1 MAGPDRRFVTFAV
14 VAIGVIAAGVG
25 LAFAHRKGNKRRKQ
39 STRQPAGESTE
50 LQERAH
56 SPIYVENE
64 VHDDN
69 VSSAT
74 GGNLILSDE
83 GNSCFLTAN
92 GVKEDLQEDGR
103 ATEGGFGT
111 VIFLVSQSKPED
123 KFALKK
129 AKDTPAGR
137 RQMQHEAMFFARHVT
152 LSWVESFPY
161 ASRKRQLG

>member
-25 LAFAHRKGNKRRKQ
+25 LALAHRRGNQRRKQ

-83 GNSCFLTAN
+83 GNSRFLTAD

-111 VIFLVSQSKPED
+111 VIFLVSQSKPEN
-123 KFALKK
+123 KFVGEGHSCRASANATRGDVLRE
-129 AKDTPAGR
+129 ACHLIVGR
-137 RQMQHEAMFFARHVT
+137 V
-152 LSWVESFPY
+152 L
-161 ASRKRQLG
+161 LLC